1 MSRINQVVREAIR
14 AWVATST
21 ITISINSKILINI
34 LKLMLKLK
42 LLVAAAN
49 SNTAKVSLIHSSY
62 NMLSGII
69 MLRGHEVELTRTIL
83 SYLVTTEDPTKIFF
97 ELKNSKI

>member
-34 LKLMLKLK
+34 LKLK